1 MSVFFSQAGV
11 RVRPEPAPGPS
22 HNHTVTPL
30 RALRAGVLPAAA
42 GDAVL
47 PGQHHQRRGQ
57 PAAPVQSHLMTY
69 LNLQVA
75 FLLVCFKKNV
85 IKRHSHE
92 RLVVLEHRLKST
104 DL

>member
-1 MSVFFSQAGV
+1 M
-11 RVRPEPAPGPS
+11 RPEPAPGLS
-22 HNHTVTPL
+22 HNHTVTPVRVL
-30 RALRAGVLPAAA
+30 RTGVLPAVA
-42 GDAVL
+42 GDTVL
-47 PGQHHQRRGQ
+47 PGQHHRRPGQ
-57 PAAPVQSHLMTY
+57 PVAPVQSHLMTH